1 MDRKLTEKE
10 IAFLTELSNL
20 MLKHNAL
27 LGAENHRV
35 CIYVGDGNDEEEPI
49 VLPYSV
55 ASFCD
60 LEDLCNP

>member
-1 MDRKLTEKE
+1 
-10 IAFLTELSNL
+10 